1 MDRLEVTML
10 SVLVAAREMVTDF
23 TSNLQRTSRTR
34 GLPPPPATSTP
45 ALVFVA
51 RVCMALPPFGAEHAT
66 ATPLF
71 AGIKSLGMC
80 RRRS

>member
-1 MDRLEVTML
+1 
-10 SVLVAAREMVTDF
+10 MVTDF

-45 ALVFVA
+45 ARVYVA
-51 RVCMALPPFGAEHAT
+51 RVCMALHPFGAEHAT

-71 AGIKSLGMC
+71 AGIKSLGMRPRGVPSAELKQTRDGMLNTC
-80 RRRS
+80 